1 MSIIRRTLNP
11 QGWTS
16 VPNAALEDER
26 LSYRARGILGYLLS
40 RPDGWVTDS
49 ERMAQKGK
57 EGRDAIRTALRE
69 LEAVGYV
76 HKRMLQGTR
85 GTWTT
90 ERYVYDRPVTSIED
104 AENPMLD
111 PVDNSVETWGQPTP
125 ENPSPGP
132 GKPTPEN
139 PALLTT
145 NQNNLKKEKG
155 DPTSKAPHLVPPEY
169 EVRALLVRALRAP
182 VDLADARRFL
192 SAAET
197 FYAELPAGYTF
208 TAVLDGRISAYA
220 GRPADFE
227 RDFSSGLDSGSASVE
242 KDQAPPGLT
251 DSLATLDRAAPRPS
265 IDQHER
271 AESDV

>member
-11 QGWTS
+11 KGWTS

-26 LSYRARGILGYLLS
+26 LSYRARGVLGYLLS
-40 RPDGWVTDS
+40 RPDGWATDS

-69 LEAVGYV
+69 LENAGYV

-155 DPTSKAPHLVPPEY
+155 DLTSKPPHSVPPEY
-169 EVRALLVRALRAP
+169 EAKARLIRALRAP
-182 VDLADARRFL
+182 VDLAAARTFL
-192 SAAET
+192 FVAEQMHSRAA
-197 FYAELPAGYTF
+197 PG
-208 TAVLDGRISAYA
+208 VSLDQVVNEQIDAYA
-220 GRPADFE
+220 GRPADFQN
-227 RDFSSGLDSGSASVE
+227 DFAPELDSGSAYDE
-242 KDQAPPGLT
+242 KDQAPPGPT
-251 DSLATLDRAAPRPS
+251 DSLATLDRPAPPAS
-265 IDQHER
+265 IDQHEG